1 MERKRAKRTYLG
13 FSLLFVLLAVFLIW
27 NLLAGSVSLSASEIW
42 QILLGGGEDLM
53 QRRIIMQIRL
63 PRMMA
68 ALILGGALSV
78 SGIFCKRFST
88 IPSRGRSCWAFRRA
102 RSLRFRS

>member
-78 SGIFCKRFST
+78 SGYLLQTFFHVGPIS
-88 IPSRGRSCWAFRRA
+88 ISVVIG
-102 RSLRFRS
+102 